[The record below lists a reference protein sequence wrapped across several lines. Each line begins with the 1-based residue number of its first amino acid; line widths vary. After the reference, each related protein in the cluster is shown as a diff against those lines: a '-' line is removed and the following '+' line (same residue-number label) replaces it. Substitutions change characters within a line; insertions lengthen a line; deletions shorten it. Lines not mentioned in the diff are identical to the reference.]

1 MDHDIALDLI
11 RELEE
16 SRSKT
21 ALRCY
26 RFGETHNDVDWL
38 DRVVA
43 DCPIFDKVPIRIKD
57 RLVDTPARNLE
68 VLGAN
73 RRIRKRWK
81 NEGVVIHLYAGKN
94 EGYDLTRAL
103 KEAGGDTTRLLE
115 VDILRNQSHDM
126 SKDDAMYAALLRI
139 AMLGCVDAVIGGP
152 NCRTRSELRHHP
164 VTGLPGPSRSLGRPW
179 GLDELDEVEKA
190 KCHLDDVLLLRMVTL
205 YIVAK
210 LGRDA
215 RLSQEK
221 NPALLP
227 TVKFLMEQPAAPQHM
242 PEVASFWRTEEWKI
256 MKEHLNLDLVT
267 FNQGAY
273 GGMAVKPTSL
283 ALNMEFMVP
292 EDRGPPKAFLKTKH
306 EVLSSE
312 LARWAPGMMREIAR
326 SITVNIQKR
335 RVTMKALSWQ
345 EHLAQGHVPF
355 RRDCAVCQRAAAR
368 DRPHRAQGLRA
379 CSRWI

>member
-1 MDHDIALDLI
+1 
-11 RELEE
+11 
-16 SRSKT
+16 
-21 ALRCY
+21 
-26 RFGETHNDVDWL
+26 
-38 DRVVA
+38 
-43 DCPIFDKVPIRIKD
+43 
-57 RLVDTPARNLE
+57 
-68 VLGAN
+68 
-73 RRIRKRWK
+73 
-81 NEGVVIHLYAGKN
+81 
-94 EGYDLTRAL
+94 
-103 KEAGGDTTRLLE
+103 
-115 VDILRNQSHDM
+115 
-126 SKDDAMYAALLRI
+126 
-139 AMLGCVDAVIGGP
+139 
-152 NCRTRSELRHHP
+152 
-164 VTGLPGPSRSLGRPW
+164 
-179 GLDELDEVEKA
+179 
-190 KCHLDDVLLLRMVTL
+190 
-205 YIVAK
+205 
-210 LGRDA
+210 
-215 RLSQEK
+215 
-221 NPALLP
+221 
-227 TVKFLMEQPAAPQHM
+227 
-242 PEVASFWRTEEWKI
+242 